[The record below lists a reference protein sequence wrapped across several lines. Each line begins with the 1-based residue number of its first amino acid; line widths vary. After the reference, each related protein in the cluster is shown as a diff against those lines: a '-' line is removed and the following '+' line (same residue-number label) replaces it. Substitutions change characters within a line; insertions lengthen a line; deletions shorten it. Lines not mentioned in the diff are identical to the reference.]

1 MKATE
6 LNREQLVCLKE
17 RYLCDWY
24 DSVGDTPSWEEL
36 ANVDE
41 FVEDETVF
49 DYFEGIEFVP
59 EDFPE
64 GIQKKQLTL
73 QA

>member
-1 MKATE
+1 MKVTE

-24 DSVGDTPSWEEL
+24 DSIGDTPSWEEL
-36 ANVDE
+36 ANADD
-41 FVEDETVF
+41 FVADETIF
-49 DYFEGIEFVP
+49 YYFEGTEFVP

-64 GIQKKQLTL
+64 FQEND
-73 QA
+73 